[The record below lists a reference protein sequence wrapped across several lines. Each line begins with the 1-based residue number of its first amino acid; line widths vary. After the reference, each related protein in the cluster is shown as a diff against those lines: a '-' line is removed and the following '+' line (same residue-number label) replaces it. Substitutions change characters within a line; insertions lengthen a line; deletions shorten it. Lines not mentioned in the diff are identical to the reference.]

1 MARGFD
7 SKSVTD
13 QQEELERKGDRKP
26 PTEVAVSQKRRTLEL
41 ARIDLVHRLDGAPDG
56 YRVSLRA
63 ALDALDDLIR
73 DA

>member
-7 SKSVTD
+7 SKSVAD

-26 PTEVAVSQKRRTLEL
+26 KAEVVVSQKRRTLEL
-41 ARIDLVHRLDGAPDG
+41 ARIDLVRRLDGAPDS
-56 YRVSLRA
+56 YRVSLTA

-73 DA
+73 EA